1 MIGLSDVTVRFG
13 AQLLYSGVS
22 WQLHPNGHYG
32 LVGANGSGKST
43 LLRLMTG
50 ELAPDSGRVSRPVSL
65 RVGTLGQDHYRYDEA
80 RVIDVALMGRPA
92 LWAALEER
100 EQLLA
105 LDDHTA
111 AIGERLADLELT
123 IGDLDGY
130 AAEAQAAG
138 LLAGLGIEHER
149 HARPMRELSGG
160 FRLRALLA
168 QTLFAEPELLLLD
181 EPTNHLDIA
190 SIAWLESY
198 LRAFPGTFVVVSHD
212 RHFVNA
218 IADTIADVDY
228 GELRLYTGDYD
239 AFEAAKVLAVVQKET
254 EIARTEARVEE
265 LQRFI
270 DRFRA
275 KATKARQ
282 ASARKKQVERIEL
295 PEVARSSRRAPG
307 FRFQS
312 KRRPGREVLR
322 VRDLARG
329 YDGVPV
335 LHDLSFTIERGERV
349 AIVGPNGVGKSTLL
363 KIVAGELEPDAGG
376 AELGHEVH
384 TGYFAQDHRELLVGE
399 RSALAWLSS
408 VDSEGD
414 VRAVRGALGAVML
427 GGDESEKRTSDLSG
441 GEAARLLLAGL
452 MLRRPNLLILDEPT
466 NHLDLEAR
474 EALMYALREYDGT
487 LLVVSHDRHFVSAVG
502 TRVLAIAPG
511 GLVEDFAGDYEE
523 YLERRGED
531 YLAASS
537 ARRRPRRGSGSGAG
551 ADSGR
556 AAQRERERGAA
567 KLTRAVEGYEREVGE
582 LEARVAELETRFTA
596 PGYYERT
603 PRERIDADGRQQSEL
618 RERLATQLAAWER
631 AAADLEALQPASS
644 VHE

>member
-1 MIGLSDVTVRFG
+1 
-13 AQLLYSGVS
+13 
-22 WQLHPNGHYG
+22 
-32 LVGANGSGKST
+32 
-43 LLRLMTG
+43 
-50 ELAPDSGRVSRPVSL
+50 
-65 RVGTLGQDHYRYDEA
+65 
-80 RVIDVALMGRPA
+80 
-92 LWAALEER
+92 
-100 EQLLA
+100 
-105 LDDHTA
+105 
-111 AIGERLADLELT
+111 
-123 IGDLDGY
+123 
-130 AAEAQAAG
+130 
-138 LLAGLGIEHER
+138 
-149 HARPMRELSGG
+149 MRELSGG

-198 LRAFPGTFVVVSHD
+198 LRAFSGTFVVVSHD
-212 RHFVNA
+212 RHFLNA

-239 AFEAAKVLAVVQKET
+239 AFEAAKVLAVVQKES

-295 PEVARSSRRAPG
+295 PEVTRSSRRAPG

-329 YDGVPV
+329 YGGVPV
-335 LHDLSFTIERGERV
+335 LAGLGFTVERGERV
-349 AIVGPNGVGKSTLL
+349 AVVGPNGVGKSTLL
-363 KIVAGELEPDAGG
+363 KNRRGG
-376 AELGHEVH
+376 ARARRGERRAGHEVH
-384 TGYFAQDHRELLVGE
+384 PGYFAQDHRELLVGDQ
-399 RSALAWLSS
+399 SALSWLSAL
-408 VDSEGD
+408 DAEGD
-414 VRAVRGALGAVML
+414 VRAVRGALGAVLL
-427 GGDESEKRTSDLSG
+427 GGDESEKRVSDLSG

-474 EALMYALREYDGT
+474 EALMHALREYDGT

-502 TRVLAIAPG
+502 TRVLAISAG
-511 GLVEDFAGDYEE
+511 GVVEDFAGDYEE

-531 YLAASS
+531 YLAAAVLGASRAAPPAAHRAGAPAAPLSASASGWLRGSRAPSRSTSARSPGSRGRSRCWRRASPRPATTS
-537 ARRRPRRGSGSGAG
+537 ARRASAWRRTRGAG
-551 ADSGR
+551 ASCARASRHGSPSGSAPPPSWR
-556 AAQRERERGAA
+556 RCSRPRSPRSRGHGRWGQVARSCPGW
-567 KLTRAVEGYEREVGE
+567 TRPCPRGGRG
-582 LEARVAELETRFTA
+582 R
-596 PGYYERT
+596 RT
-603 PRERIDADGRQQSEL
+603 S
-618 RERLATQLAAWER
+618 W
-631 AAADLEALQPASS
+631 
-644 VHE
+644 

>member
-22 WQLHPNGHYG
+22 WQLHPGGHYG

-43 LLRLMTG
+43 LLRLMAG
-50 ELAPDSGRVSRPVSL
+50 ELTPEAGRVARPAAL

-80 RVIDVALMGRPA
+80 RVLDVALMGRPA

-100 EQLLA
+100 ERLLA
-105 LDDHTA
+105 LPDHTS

-130 AAEAQAAG
+130 AAAAQAAG

-198 LRAFPGTFVVVSHD
+198 LRAFSGTFVVVSHD
-212 RHFVNA
+212 RHFLNA

-239 AFEAAKVLAVVQKET
+239 AFEAAKVLAVVQKES

-295 PEVARSSRRAPG
+295 PEVTRSSRRAPG

-329 YDGVPV
+329 YGGVPV
-335 LHDLSFTIERGERV
+335 LAGLGFTVERGERV
-349 AIVGPNGVGKSTLL
+349 AVVGPNGVGKSTLL
-363 KIVAGELEPDAGG
+363 KIVAGALAPDAGS

-384 TGYFAQDHRELLVGE
+384 PGYFAQDHRELLVGDQ
-399 RSALAWLSS
+399 SALSWLSAL
-408 VDSEGD
+408 DAEGD
-414 VRAVRGALGAVML
+414 VRAVRGALGAVLL
-427 GGDESEKRTSDLSG
+427 GGDESEKRVSDLSG

-474 EALMYALREYDGT
+474 EALMHALREYDGT

-502 TRVLAIAPG
+502 TRVLAISAG
-511 GLVEDFAGDYEE
+511 GVVEDFAGDYEE

-531 YLAASS
+531 YLAAAG
-537 ARRRPRRGSGSGAG
+537 ARRQSSRASGSASGG
-551 ADSGR
+551 GSGR
-556 AAQRERERGAA
+556 AAQRERERLAA
-567 KLTRAVEGYEREVGE
+567 RLTRAVEEHEREVAGLEGE
-582 LEARVAELETRFTA
+582 VAVLETRFTA

-603 PRERIDADGRQQSEL
+603 PRERVEADARRRGEL
-618 RERLATQLAAWER
+618 RARLAARLAEWER
-631 AAADLEALQPASS
+631 AAAELEALQPAS
-644 VHE
+644 

>member
-13 AQLLYSGVS
+13 AQLLYSSVS
-22 WQLHPNGHYG
+22 WQLHPGGHYG

-43 LLRLMTG
+43 LLRLLAG
-50 ELAPDSGRVSRPVSL
+50 ELTPDAGRVSRPAAL

-80 RVIDVALMGRPA
+80 RVLDVALMGRPA
-92 LWAALEER
+92 LWSALEER

-105 LDDHTA
+105 ISEHSSE
-111 AIGERLADLELT
+111 IGERLAELELT

-138 LLAGLGIEHER
+138 LLSGLGIEHER
-149 HARPMRELSGG
+149 HTRPMRELSGG

-181 EPTNHLDIA
+181 EPTNHLDIY

-198 LRAFPGTFVVVSHD
+198 LRAFTGTFVVVSHD
-212 RHFVNA
+212 RHFLNA

-228 GELRLYTGDYD
+228 GEMRLYTGDYD
-239 AFEAAKVLAVVQKET
+239 AFEEAKVLAVVQKES

-295 PEVARSSRRAPG
+295 PEVTRSSRRSPG

-312 KRRPGREVLR
+312 KRRSGREVLR

-329 YDGVPV
+329 YGGVSV
-335 LHDLSFTIERGERV
+335 LRDLTFTVERGERV
-349 AIVGPNGVGKSTLL
+349 AVVGPNGVGKSTLL
-363 KIVAGELEPDAGG
+363 KLVAGALTPDAGSV
-376 AELGHEVH
+376 ELGHEAH
-384 TGYFAQDHRELLVGE
+384 FGYFAQDHRELLIGE
-399 RSALAWLSS
+399 RSALEWLSS
-408 VDSEGD
+408 VDVEGD
-414 VRAVRGALGAVML
+414 VRAVRGALGAVLL

-441 GEAARLLLAGL
+441 GESARLLLAGL
-452 MLRRPNLLILDEPT
+452 MLRRPNLMILDEPT

-474 EALMYALREYDGT
+474 DALMYALREYDGT

-502 TRVLAIAPG
+502 TRVLAISTDG
-511 GLVEDFAGDYEE
+511 MVEDFAGGYEE
-523 YLERRGED
+523 YMERRGED
-531 YLAASS
+531 YLAA
-537 ARRRPRRGSGSGAG
+537 AGTRRQPRRGSRAG
-551 ADSGR
+551 ADTGSGR
-556 AAQRERERGAA
+556 AAQRERERGAV
-567 KLTRAVEGYEREVGE
+567 KLTHTIEKCEREVAVLEGEIAE
-582 LEARVAELETRFTA
+582 LEARFAA

-603 PRERIDADGRQQSEL
+603 PHTRVEADSRRQSDL
-618 RERLATQLAAWER
+618 RERLGMELAEWER
-631 AAADLEALQPASS
+631 AAAELQVLQAALPG
-644 VHE
+644 